1 MKEVKMKAA
10 IIEDDPQIVE
20 SVSLCFELKWPEVKF
35 MSSLNGK
42 GGIELVKKEN
52 PDIVVLDLG
61 LPDMDGFDV
70 LRHIRSFSDVP
81 VIILTVRKEEATRI
95 EGLELGADDYIT
107 KPFSPGELMARVKV
121 VLRRA
126 GRVTIRGREINLT
139 PVEFKLLYAMAQ
151 HDGEPL
157 PQGFLLREVWGE
169 MYVDSHQYLD
179 VCIQRLRSK
188 MESDPSQPKLILD
201 VEGGYMFLSGEEKKS
216 KKSKIK

>member
-1 MKEVKMKAA
+1 MKAL

-20 SVSLCFELKWPEVKF
+20 SVSLCFELKWPEVEF
-35 MSSLNGK
+35 ISSLNGQ
-42 GGIELVKKEN
+42 GGVELTKKEN
-52 PDIVVLDLG
+52 PDIVILDLG

-81 VIILTVRKEEATRI
+81 VIILTVRREEADRI
-95 EGLELGADDYIT
+95 EGLELGADDYVT

-126 GRVTIRGREINLT
+126 GRVTLQGREINLT
-139 PVEFKLLYAMAQ
+139 PVEFKLLYTMAQ
-151 HDGEPL
+151 HEGEML

-169 MYVDSHQYLD
+169 MYLDSPQYLD

-201 VEGGYMFLSGEEKKS
+201 VEGGYMFFSSEGKKG
-216 KKSKIK
+216 KKGKIKK

>member
-1 MKEVKMKAA
+1 MKAL

-20 SVSLCFELKWPEVKF
+20 SVSLCFELKWPEVEF
-35 MSSLNGK
+35 ISSLNGK

-70 LRHIRSFSDVP
+70 LRHLRSFSDVP
-81 VIILTVRKEEATRI
+81 VIILTVRREEANRI

-121 VLRRA
+121 VLRRS
-126 GRVTIRGREINLT
+126 GRVTLRGREINLT
-139 PVEFKLLYAMAQ
+139 PVEFKLLYTMAQ
-151 HDGEPL
+151 HEGEML

-169 MYVDSHQYLD
+169 MYVDSPQYLE

-188 MESDPSQPKLILD
+188 MESEPSYPQMVLD
-201 VEGGYMFLSGEEKKS
+201 VEGGYMFLSGEGKKG
-216 KKSKIK
+216 KKGKIKK

>member
-1 MKEVKMKAA
+1 VKAL

-20 SVSLCFELKWPEVKF
+20 SVSLCFELKWPEVEF
-35 MSSLNGK
+35 ISSLNGE
-42 GGIELVKKEN
+42 GGIELIKKES

-81 VIILTVRKEEATRI
+81 VIILTVRREEANRI

-121 VLRRA
+121 VLRRS
-126 GRVTIRGREINLT
+126 GRVTLRGREINLT
-139 PVEFKLLYAMAQ
+139 PVEFKLLYTMVQ
-151 HDGEPL
+151 HEGEML
-157 PQGFLLREVWGE
+157 PPGFLLREVWGE
-169 MYVDSHQYLD
+169 MYVDSPQYLE

-188 MESDPSQPKLILD
+188 MESDPSHPQMVLD
-201 VEGGYMFLSGEEKKS
+201 VEGGYMFFSDEKKKG
-216 KKSKIK
+216 KKGKIKK

>member
-1 MKEVKMKAA
+1 VKAL

-20 SVSLCFELKWPEVKF
+20 SVSLCFELKWPEVEF
-35 MSSLNGK
+35 ISSLNGK

-70 LRHIRSFSDVP
+70 LRHLRSFSDVP
-81 VIILTVRKEEATRI
+81 VIILTVRREEANRI

-121 VLRRA
+121 VLRRS
-126 GRVTIRGREINLT
+126 GRVTLRGREINLT
-139 PVEFKLLYAMAQ
+139 PVEFKLLYTMAQ
-151 HDGEPL
+151 HEGEML

-169 MYVDSHQYLD
+169 MYVDSPQYLE

-188 MESDPSQPKLILD
+188 MESEPSYPQMVLD
-201 VEGGYMFLSGEEKKS
+201 VEGGYMFLSGEGKKG
-216 KKSKIK
+216 KKGKIKK

>member
-1 MKEVKMKAA
+1 MKAL

-20 SVSLCFELKWPEVKF
+20 SVSLCFELKWPEVEF
-35 MSSLNGK
+35 ISSLNGK

-70 LRHIRSFSDVP
+70 LRHLRSFSDVP
-81 VIILTVRKEEATRI
+81 VIILTVRREEANRI

-121 VLRRA
+121 VLRRS
-126 GRVTIRGREINLT
+126 GRVTLRGREINLT
-139 PVEFKLLYAMAQ
+139 PVEFKLLYTMAQ
-151 HDGEPL
+151 HEGEML
-157 PQGFLLREVWGE
+157 PQDFLLREVWGE
-169 MYVDSHQYLD
+169 MYVDSPQYLE

-188 MESDPSQPKLILD
+188 MESEPSYPQMVLD
-201 VEGGYMFLSGEEKKS
+201 VEGGYMFLSGEGKKG
-216 KKSKIK
+216 KKGKIKK